1 MAVLTILASVAWVV
15 AVVGLYSAVRF
26 SAQRRRGEVALR
38 MAVGARQDEIIRGFV
53 ARSARPVG
61 IGLVLGSAVFVLVF
75 RWVPP
80 EFLHV
85 PGGSPVLIA
94 VAVGLSFA
102 ASSSLAA
109 LLAAWQSSGV
119 QPAEALRNE

>member
-1 MAVLTILASVAWVV
+1 
-15 AVVGLYSAVRF
+15 
-26 SAQRRRGEVALR
+26 
-38 MAVGARQDEIIRGFV
+38 
-53 ARSARPVG
+53 
-61 IGLVLGSAVFVLVF
+61 VLGSAVFVLAF

-85 PGGSPVLIA
+85 PRWSPVLIA

-109 LLAAWQSSGV
+109 LLAAWQTSGV